1 MQVEAYRVGDWL
13 FLSGQGLLRS
23 EAGDVEVMLT
33 PRAAQLLACLVGR
46 AGEVLGRD
54 ELIDGAWA
62 RAEVTDH
69 ALTQAVFELRQA
81 LRGERDDA
89 PCYIQTVPKRGYR
102 LAVPVE
108 RCAKPLPAAGLPDAV
123 RTGAE
128 PFAATILAV
137 RPRLWRGSVVAAA
150 LVLAALSFA
159 AFFLWH
165 RPFPATAAQDI
176 LPNSRRI
183 AVHIGSTGDE
193 RLVALQYGLGSF
205 ATHILSV
212 QTPYEVVQ
220 FVQPG
225 NDAACCQNS
234 ARVLK
239 LGIERVGEGDF
250 LRARFEHRLRAQLLF
265 DKRYPLQDLPGTMSA
280 LAADLLQALHYPR
293 PAEPLAAPPALDP
306 HNSERFFQAYY
317 QVAKGDAASL
327 RTAHAT
333 LAQMTA
339 TPAPRTE
346 LLALRG
352 IVELVLSN
360 HAGEG
365 MHWLKAADATFA
377 ALHRQQD
384 SPYFEYPV
392 VLEARAM
399 HALYQGRQDEGEA
412 LIEQSLQQSET
423 WRAQIV
429 RGKLA
434 ELAGRLDEAADAYS
448 RAYLLKPDPG
458 TLVWIAGVGFD
469 TDLDEI
475 SPLFA
480 AYAIDKAG
488 GPMLGAEDYS

>member
-1 MQVEAYRVGDWL
+1 MQEEAYRVGDWL

-128 PFAATILAV
+128 PSVATSLDV
-137 RPRLWRGSVVAAA
+137 RPRLWRGPVVAAA
-150 LVLAALSFA
+150 LVLVALSFA

-165 RPFPATAAQDI
+165 RPFPATAAQDS

-183 AVHIGSTGDE
+183 AVHIGPTGDE
-193 RLVALQYGLGSF
+193 RLAALQYGLGSF
-205 ATHILSV
+205 AAHILSV

-234 ARVLK
+234 ARVLR
-239 LGIERVGEGDF
+239 LGIERVGEADF
-250 LRARFEHRLRAQLLF
+250 LRARFTHRLRAQRLF
-265 DKRYPLQDLPGTMSA
+265 DKRYPLQDLPGAMSA

-352 IVELVLSN
+352 SVELVLSN
-360 HAGEG
+360 LDAGEG
-365 MHWLKAADATFA
+365 ARWLAAADATFA

-384 SPYFEYPV
+384 SPYFAYPV

-399 HALYQGRQDEGEA
+399 HALYRGRQAEGEA
-412 LIEQSLQQSET
+412 LIEHSLQQSET

-458 TLVWIAGVGFD
+458 TLAWIARVGYD
-469 TDLDEI
+469 TDLAEVA
-475 SPLFA
+475 PLLA
-480 AYAIDKAG
+480 EWGAGTAG
-488 GPMLGAEDYS
+488 GQASPVEG